1 MYSMIRYLIGGVFN
15 MNIYNFNKNINGI
28 NNLNEGEYTN
38 SMLSNIENNIANNLN
53 MNLDN
58 KNPYINKEIK
68 F

>member
-1 MYSMIRYLIGGVFN
+1 